1 MVTNGLHLLD
11 ELGFAEHD
19 RETTLR
25 YAYGNYVEERDEE
38 AADDEASPDVEAAG
52 PPPSLHG

>member
-1 MVTNGLHLLD
+1 VTNGLHLLD

-38 AADDEASPDVEAAG
+38 AADNEADHDIEPAG
-52 PPPSLHG
+52 PAPVSRD